1 MGPSETTPVSRLAH
15 PAEVGTLRR
24 GAAATASGLRP
35 MLAAMAGE
43 GPPLKETAEFHV
55 SVSKTTRHKHS
66 CLYRCEPCQIEG
78 TGPQMRD
85 DPHWGDLE
93 PLAHKKYL
101 VVCYSY
107 CDEDDK
113 VCGMSDHVCYAM
125 RERRCPHCD
134 GQEIKFRKVGV

>member
-1 MGPSETTPVSRLAH
+1 MTP
-15 PAEVGTLRR
+15 EENG
-24 GAAATASGLRP
+24 
-35 MLAAMAGE
+35 
-43 GPPLKETAEFHV
+43 EFHLRV
-55 SVSKTTRHKHS
+55 SPTSARHVHS
-66 CLYRCEPCQIEG
+66 CRYYCKECQTEG
-78 TGPQMRD
+78 TGPQMQA
-85 DPHWGDLE
+85 DPHWPVE

-134 GQEIKFRKVGV
+134 GQEIKFRKVDV